1 MSELCDRPG
10 NAHLRDIV
18 LRRHAATQIYTSDI
32 LGVRNHVA
40 RGPAI
45 VMPGRK
51 RNVVLKD
58 SETQTISSGDSKE
71 EQMLAKPQTFRFPL
85 IVRYELMRRIHGE
98 MDTYESLD
106 RSTGHRLYCTVRL
119 ASKILAKILS

>member
-1 MSELCDRPG
+1 MSALCDRPG

-18 LRRHAATQIYTSDI
+18 LRRHAATQIYTSEI

-51 RNVVLKD
+51 RNVALKD
-58 SETQTISSGDSKE
+58 SETQTISSGDAQE
-71 EQMLAKPQTFRFPL
+71 ERMLAKQQTIRFPL
-85 IVRYELMRRIHGE
+85 VVRYELMRRIHGE

-106 RSTGHRLYCTVRL
+106 RSTGHRLYCTVSFQDFSQDL
-119 ASKILAKILS
+119 V